1 MRLVM
6 DLDPRHAAGVLAG
19 LVQSDLMQISDAGA
33 TGKLPVLTGLRD
45 GTIKYRRADPNEE
58 WLTWEQ
64 VKTRGAGDCEDLTTA
79 VASELISAGI
89 SARPVAYEA
98 KPGLWHVVVQVEGIP
113 GVDFIDPSREGG
125 MGEIQ

>member
-19 LVQSDLMQISDAGA
+19 LVQSDLMQIADAGEV
-33 TGKLPVLTGLRD
+33 GKLPVLKGLQD
-45 GTIKYRRADPNEE
+45 GTIKYRKADPNEE

-64 VKTRGAGDCEDLTTA
+64 VKTRGTGDCEDLTTA

-89 SARPVAYEA
+89 PARPVAYQA
-98 KPGLWHVVVQVEGIP
+98 QPGLWHVVVQVEGVP
-113 GVDFIDPSREGG
+113 GVEYIDPSREGG
-125 MGEIQ
+125 MGAIA